1 MENILTFLNHDL
13 HGPKIKI
20 AVLGD
25 AMVDE
30 YYDVSVK
37 KLSQESPIPVAKTA
51 KNLPRSF
58 PGGAANVAYQFVNF
72 NVNAPLFS
80 FVDQSSRDIFLTHG
94 LTVEN
99 CKEIEFDI
107 PRKKRFFA
115 ENYPIFRW
123 DVEGKDY
130 HLKNDCLNQ
139 FSQSLYNSIHQNKNY
154 LDCLILTDY
163 DKGIFNNLQSWIFE
177 TAPITIV
184 DPKDGDFRRWKGCT
198 VFKPNRDEALRLTK
212 KNTLVDAGNM
222 LSSEL
227 ECAVVITESGEGVTI
242 FENGKIE
249 KIKPKKFVDK
259 PESVIG
265 AGDCFVAFLAMAL
278 ARKFNLIKAVEIAF
292 EAGLIYVRNKH
303 NKPLSHY
310 EINKSIDPVAAKF
323 IHNPKNFFAKRDYK
337 LVMTNGC
344 FDILH
349 AGHLHSFKAA
359 KSHGDKLMVAVNTDE
374 SVSALKPGRPVLPLE
389 QRMAALQA
397 CEYVDFVVPFNE
409 QTPERLIREVM
420 PDVVAK
426 GGDYKIDQIVGYGI
440 VPEVVRLPILEGLSS
455 SKIIEKIKS

>member
-1 MENILTFLNHDL
+1 MENILTFLSHDL
-13 HGPKIKI
+13 YGPKVRI

-37 KLSQESPIPVAKTA
+37 KLSQESPIPVAKTSRD
-51 KNLPRSF
+51 NPRSF
-58 PGGAANVAYQFVNF
+58 PGGAANVAYQFINF
-72 NVNAPLFS
+72 NVHAPLFS
-80 FVDQSSRDIFLTHG
+80 LIDQSSRNVFLNHG
-94 LTVEN
+94 LAVEN
-99 CKEIEFDI
+99 SKEIEFNI

-115 ENYPIFRW
+115 ENHPIFRW

-130 HLKNDCLNQ
+130 HLKSDNLKES
-139 FSQSLYNSIHQNKNY
+139 SQEIYNAIYASKDYI
-154 LDCLILTDY
+154 DCLILTDY
-163 DKGIFNNLQSWIFE
+163 DKGVFNNFQKWIFE

-212 KNTLVDAGNM
+212 KNNLIDAGNM
-222 LSSEL
+222 LSNEL
-227 ECAVVITESGEGVTI
+227 ECAVVITESGEGVTV
-242 FENGKIE
+242 FEKGKVD
-249 KIKPKKFVDK
+249 KIRPVKLVDK

-278 ARKFNLIKAVEIAF
+278 SRKFTLLKAAEVAF

-310 EINKSIDPVAAKF
+310 EINKTIDPISAKC
-323 IHNPKNFFAKRDYK
+323 IHNPKSFFAKRDYK

-359 KSHGDKLMVAVNTDE
+359 RNYGDKLLVAVNTDE

-397 CEYVDFVVPFNE
+397 CQYVDFVVPFSE
-409 QTPERLIREVM
+409 QTPEKLIREVM

-426 GGDYKIDQIVGYGI
+426 GGDYKLDQIIGFGI